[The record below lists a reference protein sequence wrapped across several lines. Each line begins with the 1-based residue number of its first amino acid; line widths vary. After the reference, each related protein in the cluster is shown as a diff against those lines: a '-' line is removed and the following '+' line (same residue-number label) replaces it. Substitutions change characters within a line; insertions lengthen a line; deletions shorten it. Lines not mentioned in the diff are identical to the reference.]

1 MISSFKTI
9 SVGFAALVST
19 GVLFSAPAAA
29 QSTRTW
35 VSGVGDDANPCSR
48 TAPCKT
54 FAGALVNTAAGGEV
68 NCLDSGGFG
77 TATITQAVS
86 IVCDTTEA
94 GVLVSTGATGL
105 TVAAGAGDAVT
116 ISGIDFQ
123 GVSGPASGVSFV
135 SGGSLRIS
143 NSRFRG
149 FTSSSYAVNVSPTN
163 VLSSVALENVSVTD
177 GTNGI
182 LVSPASNAQVNFSV
196 KHATVQN
203 ISGAGLRIDLTGK
216 SGGGIYAVVDDA
228 LFSGGNAGLNIKAPL
243 GTGVTSITV
252 TNSTFTRLATGVA
265 VNTAYAPYFGNN
277 TITDNSNGLTLL
289 NSSAAISYG
298 DNRLANNV
306 VDGAFTSVIA
316 KK

>member
-54 FAGALVNTAAGGEV
+54 FAGALVNTVAGGEV
-68 NCLDSGGFG
+68 NCLDAGGFG

-86 IVCDTTEA
+86 IVCDGTEA
-94 GVLVSTGATGL
+94 GILVTTGVTGL
-105 TVAAGAGDAVT
+105 TVAAGANDAVT
-116 ISGIDFQ
+116 ISGLDFQ
-123 GVSGPASGVSFV
+123 GSAGPASGISFV
-135 SGGSLRIS
+135 SGGSLRVS
-143 NSRFRG
+143 NTRFRG
-149 FTSSSYAVNVSPTN
+149 FTSSNYAINVAPTN
-163 VLSSVALENVSVTD
+163 SISNVALQNVSVTD
-177 GTNGI
+177 GANGV
-182 LVSPASNAQVNFSV
+182 LVSPASNAQVNFSL

-203 ISGAGLRIDLTGK
+203 NSGTSIRVDLTGK
-216 SGGGIYAVVDDA
+216 SGGGVYAIIDDSVISA
-228 LFSGGNAGLNIKAPL
+228 GSVGLNIKALL

-252 TNSTFTRLATGVA
+252 TNSIFTRFATGVA
-265 VNTAYAPYFGNN
+265 VNTVYAPYFGNN
-277 TITDNSNGLTLL
+277 TITDNSTGVSLL
-289 NSSAAISYG
+289 NSSSAISYG

-306 VDGAFTSVIA
+306 VDGAFTTVIPT
-316 KK
+316 K